1 MKTSDVYR
9 HEALRL
15 CQKANAQPD
24 FELRVEYESLAFAY
38 MCLAEQTE
46 RDLLEWDES
55 AACLEQVT
63 PPCRQSAPH

>member
-9 HEALRL
+9 REALRL

-24 FELRVEYESLAFAY
+24 FDLRVEYESLAFAY

-55 AACLEQVT
+55 GGYSEQTIVSWEQAA
-63 PPCRQSAPH
+63 RH